1 MFSLDFTLFSC
12 FLFSDHELPKITV
25 FFSLQSIRCFCFCIP
40 RYKSW
45 PCKSSDRLSS
55 AGNTS
60 YCLSVEICSCKHYN
74 FSDFTWLSYGE
85 RIRYEVWSWYTLQF
99 GLGRKQMRKGNT
111 QLLKFPYI
119 MATITTNSFFSIAFS
134 ATSQTFDVYQSNLC
148 QLEQKTS
155 VPSYLRSML
164 LQSF

>member
-1 MFSLDFTLFSC
+1 
-12 FLFSDHELPKITV
+12 
-25 FFSLQSIRCFCFCIP
+25 
-40 RYKSW
+40 
-45 PCKSSDRLSS
+45 
-55 AGNTS
+55 
-60 YCLSVEICSCKHYN
+60 
-74 FSDFTWLSYGE
+74 
-85 RIRYEVWSWYTLQF
+85 
-99 GLGRKQMRKGNT
+99 MRKGNT

-164 LQSF
+164 LQSFQFLPSKCRNAHPNNLQIEACSFMAHELYYKYVEPDEKNYKIGGTCYISQKSYGYLPSKAISTVFLKGKKRYFLHMRSKHVRHMPVCLLSH